1 MLVQD
6 DPRFSLV
13 VPAYNEEALLPRLLD
28 TVARARAR
36 YRGGA
41 HAIEVIVADD
51 GSTDGTAR
59 IARAWGAT
67 VVPVAARR
75 IGGARNGGAR
85 TARGEILAFADAD
98 LQLHPETFNEIDR
111 VLASGAVM
119 GGTTGIQFERR
130 SPGIACTRALL
141 VVMGSLIR
149 LAVGQAPT
157 AEVETGVVFV
167 RRRDF
172 EAIGGYD
179 DERFFGE
186 DVQLLVDLARYGRRQ
201 GRRLARGT
209 EARAI
214 WSTRKF
220 DQFGDWHYFTAPFR
234 LPWRALVRRS
244 AINAFARRYWYG
256 GR

>member
-1 MLVQD
+1 M
-6 DPRFSLV
+6 
-13 VPAYNEEALLPRLLD
+13 
-28 TVARARAR
+28 
-36 YRGGA
+36 
-41 HAIEVIVADD
+41 IVADD
-51 GSTDGTAR
+51 GSTD
-59 IARAWGAT
+59 
-67 VVPVAARR
+67 
-75 IGGARNGGAR
+75 
-85 TARGEILAFADAD
+85 
-98 LQLHPETFNEIDR
+98 R
-111 VLASGAVM
+111 VLAAGAVV
-119 GGTTGIQFERR
+119 GGTTGIRFERW

-186 DVQLLVDLARYGRRQ
+186 DVQLLVDLSRYGRRR